1 MWLLLVTA
9 LQHKMGLVASSL
21 KDLKRHHNNLKPL
34 LTLLY
39 SEGGRDA
46 NGRVG
51 VVFLMNDL
59 HSSLLTHDRVVASN
73 LRLH

>member
-1 MWLLLVTA
+1 
-9 LQHKMGLVASSL
+9 MGLVASSL

-39 SEGGRDA
+39 SGGGWDA
-46 NGRVG
+46 NWRVG

-73 LRLH
+73 LRLHWVQGILAET